1 MDKESRK
8 KYFNKLKEKT
18 PYSHKDI
25 YYRGKKRKLPVY
37 EIDLDYLVY
46 NQWNGRIASVVKSHF
61 KETGKEIEAS
71 TSEGRKLIEDFLWNS
86 NITANTATEI
96 SIYDQ
101 GQNEYGIVTRDGVI
115 IDGNRRTMILRRVA
129 KSKKESPI
137 FFLGVILDEFLD
149 DDPKEI
155 MRLETTYQMGEDA
168 KVDYK
173 PIEKYLK
180 CQDLTNLGF
189 SAEEIGKM
197 MGETKTQIEENLE
210 IMTLMDEYLEGLG
223 YNEIYTRLN
232 NTEDLFIN
240 LNNVLR
246 KWSKSQGK
254 LKWKTKESDL
264 ADFQLVCFDLIRY
277 SYNSPKGKGIAPK
290 AIREKLIR
298 NSEDTFIANEGIW
311 KDFSESH
318 ANNIE
323 PISNNEKAVDKLR
336 EENPTTKVSQLFKSR
351 DEAWTKAV
359 DSNMKENFG
368 LASSNLDNLLNKN
381 EPLKLLS
388 AALSK
393 IETVESVSNTKPFL
407 EDSKVFEIVD
417 IIRKKSDTLKKMII
431 TYQKSC

>member
-8 KYFNKLKEKT
+8 KYFDKLKQKE

-25 YYRGKKRKLPVY
+25 YYKGKKRKLPVY

-61 KETGKEIEAS
+61 KETGEEIDTS
-71 TSEGRKLIEDFLWNS
+71 TIEGIKLIEYFLWDS
-86 NITANTATEI
+86 NIPANTATEK
-96 SIYDQ
+96 SIFEQ
-101 GQNEYGIVTRDGVI
+101 GQNEYGIVTRDGVV
-115 IDGNRRTMILRRVA
+115 IDGNRRTLILRRVA
-129 KSKKESPI
+129 KKKKESPVY
-137 FFLGVILDEFLD
+137 FLGVILDDLLD
-149 DDPKEI
+149 DNSKEI

-180 CQDLTNLGF
+180 CQDLTIEGF
-189 SAEEIGKM
+189 TPVEIGKM
-197 MGETKTQIEENLE
+197 MGESKTKIEENLE
-210 IMTLMDEYLEGLG
+210 IMTLMDEYLDGLG

-240 LNNVLR
+240 LNKVLR

-254 LKWKTKESDL
+254 LKWKTNESDL

-277 SYNSPKGKGIAPK
+277 SYNSPKGKGIDPK
-290 AIREKLIR
+290 TIREKLIR
-298 NSEDTFIANEGIW
+298 NSEETFIANESIW
-311 KDFSESH
+311 KDFSERH
-318 ANNIE
+318 TNNIE
-323 PISNNEKAVDKLR
+323 PLNNSEKSIDKLR

-359 DSNMKENFG
+359 DAKMKQNFG
-368 LASSNLDNLLNKN
+368 LASSNLDNLLNIN

-393 IETVESVSNTKPFL
+393 IETVESVSNSKPFL
-407 EDSKVFEIVD
+407 EDSKVFEIID
-417 IIRKKSDTLKKMII
+417 IIRKKSDSLKKLII
-431 TYQKSC
+431 TFQKRS